1 MTHTTLHLIFS
12 QEAWLK
18 ARELLDE
25 NDQVLFLQDGVYLLQ
40 TDLTIEKTSLYAR
53 QIDVSARNIKPHSN
67 ITIIDDTRWV
77 ELTSTAHNII
87 SW

>member
-12 QEAWLK
+12 PDAWLK
-18 ARELLDE
+18 AKSLLDE
-25 NDQVLFLQDGVYLLQ
+25 NDQVVFLQDAVYLLK
-40 TDLTIEKTSLYAR
+40 TDLAIGKISLYAR
-53 QIDVSARNIKPHSN
+53 QIDVNTRNIKPSAN

-77 ELTSTAHNII
+77 ELTTTAHNII